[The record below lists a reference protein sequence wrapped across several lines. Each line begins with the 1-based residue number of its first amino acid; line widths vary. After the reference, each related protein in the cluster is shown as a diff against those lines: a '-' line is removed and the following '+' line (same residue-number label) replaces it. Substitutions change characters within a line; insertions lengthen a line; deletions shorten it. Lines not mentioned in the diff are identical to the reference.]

1 MIYTAPGAA
10 PGDTSVGPAY
20 VQLAR
25 GVIGTGPKPSANPPV
40 VIVPPNP
47 TFGIVGGTI
56 PIVDPKLSSRIVGFV
71 TDPTQLVDIYAADI
85 VNGVEVDRLLG
96 FALPNPGVAG
106 PLPGSPPKGPVGRF
120 VFEVDKTDL
129 QPTTRVYLAQSEHGQ
144 VQVPNQ
150 TKIQANTIVPLEGGL
165 MSGQYH
171 APMFGFIY
179 PDPVPGF
186 PVIPNNFNSQD
197 FLRLG
202 EGGNPSSGPLIP
214 FPPCLSF
221 LGDPVCP

>member
-1 MIYTAPGAA
+1 M
-10 PGDTSVGPAY
+10 
-20 VQLAR
+20 QLAR
-25 GVIGTGPKPSANPPV
+25 GVIGTGPKPAAAPPAA
-40 VIVPPNP
+40 IVPPNA
-47 TFGIVGGTI
+47 TFGVVGGTI
-56 PIVDPKLSSRIVGFV
+56 PIGDPKLKMVLVGFV
-71 TDPTQLVDIYAADI
+71 TDPTQLVDIFAADI
-85 VNGVEVDRLLG
+85 DPTTGAETDRLLG
-96 FALPNPGVAG
+96 FALPNPGIPG
-106 PLPGSPPKGPVGRF
+106 PTPGSLPRGPVGRF
-120 VFEVDKTDL
+120 VFEVDRSDL

-150 TKIQANTIVPLEGGL
+150 TKTQTTTIVPLEGGL

-186 PVIPNNFNSQD
+186 PLIPNNFNSQD

-202 EGGNPSSGPLIP
+202 EGGNPTTAPTQAQGPLTP

-221 LGDPVCP
+221 TGDPTCP